1 MFFIAQQNHSSS
13 AVEASQAKILFDE
26 THESIASSSETLD
39 YDDDCDGKQETSTS
53 KSARSQAT
61 IPKKQHSI
69 TEEST
74 MMTIPREL
82 DCLPK
87 DLETFLGEILPF

>member
-1 MFFIAQQNHSSS
+1 MFLIAQQNHSSS
-13 AVEASQAKILFDE
+13 TVEVSQAKILFDE
-26 THESIASSSETLD
+26 TNKSIASSSEMLD
-39 YDDDCDGKQETSTS
+39 DDDDCDDKQETSTS
-53 KSARSQAT
+53 KSAPPQAT
-61 IPKKQHSI
+61 IPKKQHSV